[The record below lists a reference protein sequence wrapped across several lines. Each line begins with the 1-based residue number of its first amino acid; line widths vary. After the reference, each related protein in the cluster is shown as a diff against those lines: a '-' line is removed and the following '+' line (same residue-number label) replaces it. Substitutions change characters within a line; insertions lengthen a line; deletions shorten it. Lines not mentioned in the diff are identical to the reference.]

1 MQRVDLDKISQE
13 EMELMFKQS
22 KLLFKLN
29 HTEPMT
35 EEYDSLLNELLDG
48 NIVVVCFINYD
59 ISPQTKYLFQDI
71 CIARR
76 INQCYQFD
84 ARGISYATWYAD
96 FPYTFEEMCEANGVE
111 YIEPTNMSN

>member
-1 MQRVDLDKISQE
+1 
-13 EMELMFKQS
+13 MFHV
-22 KLLFKLN
+22 KLN
-29 HTEPMT
+29 TMQKKPVYNADGLKSEAYKT
-35 EEYDSLLNELLDG
+35 SNDYARLKTLLDA

-111 YIEPTNMSN
+111 FVEPTNMSN

>member
-1 MQRVDLDKISQE
+1 MQKKTLYSAEKSE
-13 EMELMFKQS
+13 AYKTS
-22 KLLFKLN
+22 KDYARLK
-29 HTEPMT
+29 T
-35 EEYDSLLNELLDG
+35 LLDA

-96 FPYTFEEMCEANGVE
+96 FPYTFEEMCAAMGVE
-111 YIEPTNMSN
+111 FIEPTKTIKAIKNGNDN

>member
-1 MQRVDLDKISQE
+1 MQKKPVYNADGLKSE
-13 EMELMFKQS
+13 AYKTS
-22 KLLFKLN
+22 KDYARLK
-29 HTEPMT
+29 T
-35 EEYDSLLNELLDG
+35 LLDA
-48 NIVVVCFINYD
+48 NIVVVCFINYYD
-59 ISPQTKYLFQDI
+59 FPPQTKYLFQDI

-111 YIEPTNMSN
+111 FIEPANMSK

>member
-1 MQRVDLDKISQE
+1 MQKKPVYNADGLKSEAYKISKDYAR
-13 EMELMFKQS
+13 LK
-22 KLLFKLN
+22 
-29 HTEPMT
+29 T
-35 EEYDSLLNELLDG
+35 LLDA

-59 ISPQTKYLFQDI
+59 LSPQTKYLFQDI

-84 ARGISYATWYAD
+84 ARGISYATWYAY

-111 YIEPTNMSN
+111 YIEPTNISK

>member
-1 MQRVDLDKISQE
+1 MQQKPLYS
-13 EMELMFKQS
+13 
-22 KLLFKLN
+22 
-29 HTEPMT
+29 TEKSEAYKT
-35 EEYDSLLNELLDG
+35 SRDYKHLKDLLDN

-96 FPYTFEEMCEANGVE
+96 FPYTFEEMCEDSGVE
-111 YIEPTNMSN
+111 FIEPTNMSN

>member
-1 MQRVDLDKISQE
+1 
-13 EMELMFKQS
+13 MFHV
-22 KLLFKLN
+22 KLN
-29 HTEPMT
+29 TMQKKPVYNADGLKSEAYKT
-35 EEYDSLLNELLDG
+35 SKDYARLKTLLDA

-76 INQCYQFD
+76 QNQCYQFD

-96 FPYTFEEMCEANGVE
+96 FPYTFEEMCMSNGVE
-111 YIEPTNMSN
+111 YIEPTNIKK